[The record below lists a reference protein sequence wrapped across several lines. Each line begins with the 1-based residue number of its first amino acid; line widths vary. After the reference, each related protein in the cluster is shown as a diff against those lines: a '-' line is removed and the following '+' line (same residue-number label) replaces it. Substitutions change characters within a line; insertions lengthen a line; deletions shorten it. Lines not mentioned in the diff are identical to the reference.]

1 MVIWRKKSGK
11 PVAADYPADRTNPN
25 DFLEAMMQFGVFAP
39 ILLETWGAPQ
49 KRAKGRRTS

>member
-1 MVIWRKKSGK
+1 MMIWRKKSGK

-39 ILLETWGAPQ
+39 ILLETWGAQQ

>member
-1 MVIWRKKSGK
+1 MMIWRKKSGK

>member
-1 MVIWRKKSGK
+1 MMIWRKKNDK
-11 PVAADYPADRTNPN
+11 LVAADYPADRRNSH

-39 ILLETWGAPQ
+39 VLLETWGPPQ